1 LKPNLCAVC
10 VVTCLRATSCASD
23 FETMVVLEGGGE
35 VRTGEADVIVGVFAE
50 DGSQSVVRSHI
61 ETDGGKAWDDAVHG
75 NELSFAG
82 IYDANAQACPSKLQ
96 QLIAVA
102 HDALWSSI

>member
-1 LKPNLCAVC
+1 
-10 VVTCLRATSCASD
+10 
-23 FETMVVLEGGGE
+23 MQ
-35 VRTGEADVIVGVFAE
+35 TGEADVIVGVFAE

-75 NELSFAG
+75 NALSFAG

-96 QLIAVA
+96 ALIAVA